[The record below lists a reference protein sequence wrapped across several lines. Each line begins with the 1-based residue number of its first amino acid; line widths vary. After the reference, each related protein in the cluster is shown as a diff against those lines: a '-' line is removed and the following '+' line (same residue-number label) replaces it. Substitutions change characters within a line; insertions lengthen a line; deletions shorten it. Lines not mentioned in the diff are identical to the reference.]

1 MTGSTPVTPP
11 AGGPIGDAPAA
22 GAPRS
27 GGARRAGS
35 ARRSGGARRSAG
47 ARPRW
52 FAAFVRH
59 PSAIYGSVVILVLLL
74 AAAVSLVWTPYEP
87 QRANPYEQWLAPSFT
102 HLLGTDNIGRDIFSV
117 LLAGARVTVGVAVGS
132 ALVAIVVGVGLA
144 ALGALTARWFR
155 EGIAVLVDVLIAFPT
170 LLIAMM
176 LASAFGGSL
185 LVVILAVGFSFGVN
199 IGRVSRPELRR
210 IRRAEYVLA
219 GRAAGQ
225 GPVRNLVTHLLPNVA
240 PVFIVQVSWSMAVA
254 ILAEAGLSY
263 LGYGAPSNTPSW
275 GRMLAELQ
283 SYIGVHPWSVLWPG
297 LAITLTVLAFNLLG
311 DAIRDVTDP
320 RLTRAPVVTA

>member
-1 MTGSTPVTPP
+1 MS
-11 AGGPIGDAPAA
+11 AA
-22 GAPRS
+22 AS
-27 GGARRAGS
+27 V
-35 ARRSGGARRSAG
+35 RRSRSRV
-47 ARPRW
+47 RPRW

-59 PSAIYGSVVILVLLL
+59 PSAVFGTIVVAILLL
-74 AAAVSLVWTPYEP
+74 AAGISFVWTPYEP
-87 QRANPYEQWLAPSFT
+87 QRANPYDQWLPPSFT

-117 LLAGARVTVGVAVGS
+117 LLVGARVTVGVAVGS
-132 ALVAIVVGVGLA
+132 GVVALVVGVGLA

-199 IGRVSRPELRR
+199 VGRVSRPELRR
-210 IRRAEYVLA
+210 IRRADYVLA
-219 GRAAGQ
+219 GRAAGR
-225 GPVRNLVTHLLPNVA
+225 GPLRNLTTHLLPNVA
-240 PVFIVQVSWSMAVA
+240 PVFIVQLSWAMAVA
-254 ILAEAGLSY
+254 VLAEAGLSY
-263 LGYGAPSNTPSW
+263 LGYGAPSGTPSW

-283 SYIGVHPWSVLWPG
+283 SYIGIHPWSVLWPG
-297 LAITLTVLAFNLLG
+297 LSITFTVLAFNLLG

>member
-1 MTGSTPVTPP
+1 MTASTPV
-11 AGGPIGDAPAA
+11 APSP
-22 GAPRS
+22 GRNP
-27 GGARRAGS
+27 RRA
-35 ARRSGGARRSAG
+35 RSAG

-59 PSAIYGSVVILVLLL
+59 PSAIYGSVVVLVLLL

>member
-1 MTGSTPVTPP
+1 V
-11 AGGPIGDAPAA
+11 
-22 GAPRS
+22 
-27 GGARRAGS
+27 
-35 ARRSGGARRSAG
+35 
-47 ARPRW
+47 RPRW

-59 PSAIYGSVVILVLLL
+59 PSAIFGSVVIVLLL
-74 AAAVSLVWTPYEP
+74 AAAALSYVWTPYDP
-87 QRANPYEQWLAPSFT
+87 QRANPYDQWFGPSFE

-117 LLAGARVTVGVAVGS
+117 LLVGARVTVGVAIGS
-132 ALVAIVVGVGLA
+132 ALVAAVVGIGLA
-144 ALGALTARWFR
+144 ALGALTARWLR
-155 EGIAVLVDVLIAFPT
+155 EGVAVLVDVLIAFPT

-185 LVVILAVGFSFGVN
+185 LVVVLAVGFSFGVN

-210 IRRAEYVLA
+210 VRRADYVLA
-219 GRAAGQ
+219 GRAAGR
-225 GPVRNLVTHLLPNVA
+225 GPVRNLTTHLLPNVA
-240 PVFIVQVSWSMAVA
+240 PVFIVQLSWAMAVA

-297 LAITLTVLAFNLLG
+297 LAITVTVLAFNLLG

-320 RLTRAPVVTA
+320 RLTRAPLVTA

>member
-1 MTGSTPVTPP
+1 MTSRGS
-11 AGGPIGDAPAA
+11 
-22 GAPRS
+22 R
-27 GGARRAGS
+27 
-35 ARRSGGARRSAG
+35 
-47 ARPRW
+47 RPRW
-52 FAAFVRH
+52 LAAFVRH
-59 PSAIYGSVVILVLLL
+59 PSAIYGTVVVLILLL
-74 AAAVSLVWTPYEP
+74 AAGLSFVWTPYEP
-87 QRANPYEQWLAPSFT
+87 QRADPYNQWLSPSFT

-117 LLAGARVTVGVAVGS
+117 LLVGARVTVGVALGS
-132 ALVAIVVGVGLA
+132 AVVAAVVGIGLA
-144 ALGALTARWFR
+144 ALGALTARWVR
-155 EGIAVLVDVLIAFPT
+155 EGVAVLVDVLIAFPT

-185 LVVILAVGFSFGVN
+185 LVVIVAVGFSFGVN

-210 IRRAEYVLA
+210 VRRADFVLA
-219 GRAAGQ
+219 GRAAGR
-225 GPVRNLVTHLLPNVA
+225 GPVRNLTTHLLPNVA
-240 PVFIVQVSWSMAVA
+240 PVFIVQVSWTMGVAV
-254 ILAEAGLSY
+254 LAEAGLSY

-283 SYIGVHPWSVLWPG
+283 AYIGIHPWSVLWPG